1 MKLLDLPIDHFRLLG
16 VSPSADAAAILHRLQ
31 TRCDSPPDQ
40 GFTHEAL
47 LKRNELLGRSAD
59 LLTDR
64 DDRAEYESA
73 LLRLSASHP
82 NETVGLD
89 LPASSEVA
97 GLILL
102 WEGHGALEAF
112 QMASH
117 GLQPPQAPALGSG
130 READLTLLAA
140 LACRDAAVEEQGQ
153 RRYESAAQLLVEG
166 IQLQQRMGKLPDQQ
180 RLLERDLD
188 ALLPFRVLDLIS
200 RDLGDQA
207 SHQQGLT
214 LLDQLVSHRGGLDG
228 TDFVTSSETAGSMS
242 QEDFESFFQQIRRFL
257 TVQEQ
262 IDLFGR
268 WSEEGEAEAG
278 FLAVLALTAAGFSR
292 RKPECLEQAR
302 GRLQLLPDSE
312 LDPMP
317 LLGCL
322 DLLLGNVREADHHFA
337 AIRDADVQAWFVQ
350 HPGDSLAAQ
359 CEYCRA
365 WLGRDVLPGYRDVDA
380 TAIDLDAWFADRDV
394 QNYVERLDRQASRP
408 PLNDALP
415 LPWET
420 TVASGLGLQALD
432 SMTPSNDSSEE
443 PLGGLDE
450 RGIRI
455 PALSLPQMPQL
466 PQMPRLPQLPRP
478 LVVRIA
484 VLVAVVAAFGGGLSL
499 MLRQRS
505 EAPAVS
511 PVVKE
516 EPVITAPDDLDE
528 TPLPIATLQPEQPLD
543 RPIEPLTS
551 DVPSDKQLED
561 LVQGWLDAKAK
572 ALAGQTNSAP
582 EAVSKQISTVARD
595 RLLRRVQAE
604 RSADAAL
611 GHTKIIKASVTSVDV
626 VSRTPRRI
634 AVKAEV
640 NYFDQTLDR
649 SGTTI
654 DQTPAGALTVTYVLG
669 RDGEQWKLHE
679 YISGS

>member
-102 WEGHGALEAF
+102 WEAHGALEAF

-214 LLDQLVSHRGGLDG
+214 LLDQLVSQRGGLDG
-228 TDFVTSSETAGSMS
+228 MDSVTSAETAGSMT
-242 QEDFESFFQQIRRFL
+242 QDDFESFFQQIRRFL

-262 IDLFGR
+262 IDLFSR

-432 SMTPSNDSSEE
+432 SMSTSNDSSKES
-443 PLGGLDE
+443 LGGLE
-450 RGIRI
+450 ARGIRL

-466 PQMPRLPQLPRP
+466 PRLPQLPPRP
-478 LVVRIA
+478 FVVKIA
-484 VLVAVVAAFGGGLSL
+484 VLAAVVAAFGGGLSL

-505 EAPAVS
+505 EAPPVS

-516 EPVITAPDDLDE
+516 EPVLPAPDDLDE
-528 TPLPIATLQPEQPLD
+528 TSLPIATLQPEQPLD

-551 DVPSDKQLED
+551 DAPSDKQLED

-572 ALAGQTNSAP
+572 ALAGQTNAAP

-595 RLLRRVQAE
+595 RLLQRVQVE
-604 RSADAAL
+604 RTADAAL
-611 GHTKIIKASVTSVDV
+611 GHTKIIKAFVTSVDV
-626 VSRTPRRI
+626 LSRTPRRI

>member
-1 MKLLDLPIDHFRLLG
+1 MDLPIDHFRLLG

-31 TRCDSPPDQ
+31 TRCDGPPDQ

-47 LKRNELLGRSAD
+47 LKRNELLSRSAD

-73 LLRLSASHP
+73 LIRLSASHP

-102 WEGHGALEAF
+102 WEAHGALEAF

-153 RRYESAAQLLVEG
+153 RRYEAAAQLLVEG

-180 RLLERDLD
+180 RRLEGDLE
-188 ALLPFRVLDLIS
+188 ALLPFRILDLIS
-200 RDLGDQA
+200 RDLSDQA

-214 LLDQLVSHRGGLDG
+214 LLDELVSRRGGLDG
-228 TDFVTSSETAGSMS
+228 ANFVTSVEGSGSMT
-242 QEDFESFFQQIRRFL
+242 QDDFESFFQQIRRFL

-262 IDLFGR
+262 IDLFSG
-268 WSEEGEAEAG
+268 WSDEGEAEAG
-278 FLAVLALTAAGFSR
+278 FLAVVALTAAGFSR

-302 GRLQLLPDSE
+302 DRLQILPDSE
-312 LDPMP
+312 LDPKP

-322 DLLLGNVREADHHFA
+322 DLLLGNVREAEHHFA
-337 AIRDADVQAWFVQ
+337 AIRDAEVQAWFLQ
-350 HPGDSLAAQ
+350 HSGDNLAAQ

-394 QNYVERLDRQASRP
+394 QNYVERLDRQSSRQ

-420 TVASGLGLQALD
+420 PVASGLGLQSGESISA
-432 SMTPSNDSSEE
+432 SEQSSE
-443 PLGGLDE
+443 GLEE
-450 RGIRI
+450 RGMRL
-455 PALSLPQMPQL
+455 PSFSLPQL
-466 PQMPRLPQLPRP
+466 PQLPQLPWLPQLPRP
-478 LVVRIA
+478 LVVKLA
-484 VLVAVVAAFGGGLSL
+484 VLVAVLAAVGGGVSL

-505 EAPAVS
+505 DAPPVS
-511 PVVKE
+511 PVVKQ
-516 EPVITAPDDLDE
+516 EPELPAPDDLDE
-528 TPLPIATLQPEQPLD
+528 RVLPIATLQPEKPLD
-543 RPIEPLTS
+543 RPIEPLIN
-551 DVPSDKQLED
+551 DAPSEQQLED
-561 LVQGWLDAKAK
+561 LVQGWLNAKAN
-572 ALAGQTNSAP
+572 ALAGQTNAVP
-582 EAVSKQISTVARD
+582 GAVSSQISTVARD

-604 RSADAAL
+604 RTADAAL
-611 GHTKIIKASVTSVDV
+611 GRTKTIKASVTSVDV

-640 NYFDQTLDR
+640 DYSDKTLDR
-649 SGTTI
+649 SGTVI
-654 DQTPAGALTVTYVLG
+654 DQTPPGALTVTYVLG
-669 RDGEQWKLHE
+669 RDGKEWKLHE

>member
-1 MKLLDLPIDHFRLLG
+1 MDLPIDHFRLLG

-31 TRCDSPPDQ
+31 TRCDGPPDQ

-47 LKRNELLGRSAD
+47 LKRNELLSRSAD

-73 LLRLSASHP
+73 LIRLSASHP

-102 WEGHGALEAF
+102 WEAHGALEAF

-117 GLQPPQAPALGSG
+117 GLEPPQAPALGSG

-153 RRYESAAQLLVEG
+153 RRYEAAAQLLVEG

-180 RLLERDLD
+180 RRLEGDLE
-188 ALLPFRVLDLIS
+188 ALLPFRILDLIS
-200 RDLGDQA
+200 RDLSDQA
-207 SHQQGLT
+207 SHHQGLT
-214 LLDQLVSHRGGLDG
+214 LLDELVSRRGGLDG
-228 TDFVTSSETAGSMS
+228 ANFVTSVEGSGSMT
-242 QEDFESFFQQIRRFL
+242 QDDFESFFQQIRRFL

-262 IDLFGR
+262 IDLFSG
-268 WSEEGEAEAG
+268 WSDEGEAEAG
-278 FLAVLALTAAGFSR
+278 FLAVVALTAAGFSR

-302 GRLQLLPDSE
+302 DRLQILPDSE
-312 LDPMP
+312 LDPKP

-322 DLLLGNVREADHHFA
+322 DLLLGNVREAEHHFA
-337 AIRDADVQAWFVQ
+337 AIRDAEVQAWFLQ
-350 HPGDSLAAQ
+350 HSGDNLAAQ

-394 QNYVERLDRQASRP
+394 QNHVERLDRQASRQ

-420 TVASGLGLQALD
+420 PVASGLGLQYGESISA
-432 SMTPSNDSSEE
+432 SEQSSQ
-443 PLGGLDE
+443 GLEE
-450 RGIRI
+450 RGMRL
-455 PALSLPQMPQL
+455 PSLSLPQLPQL
-466 PQMPRLPQLPRP
+466 PRLPQLPGP
-478 LVVRIA
+478 LMVKLA
-484 VLVAVVAAFGGGLSL
+484 VLVAVLAAVGGGVSL

-505 EAPAVS
+505 DAPPVS
-511 PVVKE
+511 PVVKQ
-516 EPVITAPDDLDE
+516 EPELPAPDDLDE
-528 TPLPIATLQPEQPLD
+528 TALPLATLQPEQPLD
-543 RPIEPLTS
+543 RPIEPLTN
-551 DVPSDKQLED
+551 DAPSEQQLED
-561 LVQGWLDAKAK
+561 LVQGWLNAKAN
-572 ALAGQTNSAP
+572 ALAGQTNALP
-582 EAVSKQISTVARD
+582 EAVSNQISTVARD

-604 RSADAAL
+604 RTADAAL
-611 GHTKIIKASVTSVDV
+611 GRIKTINASVTSVDV

-640 NYFDQTLDR
+640 DYSDKTLDR
-649 SGTTI
+649 SGTVI
-654 DQTPAGALTVTYVLG
+654 DQTPPGALTVTYVLG
-669 RDGEQWKLHE
+669 RDGKEWKLHE

>member
-1 MKLLDLPIDHFRLLG
+1 MDLPIDHFRLLG

-47 LKRNELLGRSAD
+47 LKRNELLSRSAD

-73 LLRLSASHP
+73 LIRLSASHP

-102 WEGHGALEAF
+102 WEAHGALEAF

-153 RRYESAAQLLVEG
+153 RRYEAAAQLLVEG

-180 RLLERDLD
+180 RRLEGDLE
-188 ALLPFRVLDLIS
+188 ALLPFRILDLIS
-200 RDLGDQA
+200 RDLSDQA

-214 LLDQLVSHRGGLDG
+214 LLDELVSRRGGLDG
-228 TDFVTSSETAGSMS
+228 TDFVTSVEGSGSMT
-242 QEDFESFFQQIRRFL
+242 QDDFESFFQQIRRFL

-262 IDLFGR
+262 IDLFTG
-268 WSEEGEAEAG
+268 WSDEGEAEAG
-278 FLAVLALTAAGFSR
+278 FLAVVALTAAGFSR

-302 GRLQLLPDSE
+302 DRLQLLPDSE
-312 LDPMP
+312 LDPKP

-322 DLLLGNVREADHHFA
+322 DLLLGNVREAEHHFA
-337 AIRDADVQAWFVQ
+337 AIRDAEVQAWFLQ
-350 HPGDSLAAQ
+350 HSGDNLAAQ

-394 QNYVERLDRQASRP
+394 QNHVERLDRQASRQ

-420 TVASGLGLQALD
+420 PVASGLGLQ
-432 SMTPSNDSSEE
+432 SEE
-443 PLGGLDE
+443 PISASEQSSEGLEE
-450 RGIRI
+450 RGMRL
-455 PALSLPQMPQL
+455 PSFSLPQL
-466 PQMPRLPQLPRP
+466 PQLPRLPQLPQLPRP
-478 LVVRIA
+478 LVVKLA
-484 VLVAVVAAFGGGLSL
+484 VLVAVLAAVGGGVSL

-505 EAPAVS
+505 DAPPVS
-511 PVVKE
+511 PVVKQ
-516 EPVITAPDDLDE
+516 EPELLAPDDLDE
-528 TPLPIATLQPEQPLD
+528 TALPLATLQPEQPLD
-543 RPIEPLTS
+543 RPIEPLTN
-551 DVPSDKQLED
+551 DVPSEQQLED
-561 LVQGWLDAKAK
+561 LVQGWLNAKAN
-572 ALAGQTNSAP
+572 ALAGQTNAVP
-582 EAVSKQISTVARD
+582 EAVSSQISTVARD

-604 RSADAAL
+604 RTADAAL
-611 GHTKIIKASVTSVDV
+611 GRTKTIKASVTSVDV

-640 NYFDQTLDR
+640 DYSDQTLDR
-649 SGTTI
+649 SGTVI
-654 DQTPAGALTVTYVLG
+654 DQTPPGALTVTYVLG
-669 RDGEQWKLHE
+669 RDGKEWKLHE

>member
-1 MKLLDLPIDHFRLLG
+1 MDLPIDHFRLLG

-31 TRCDSPPDQ
+31 TRCDGPPDQ

-47 LKRNELLGRSAD
+47 LKRNELLSRSAD

-73 LLRLSASHP
+73 LIRLSASHP

-102 WEGHGALEAF
+102 WEAHGALEAF

-153 RRYESAAQLLVEG
+153 RRYEAAAQLLVEG

-180 RLLERDLD
+180 RRLEGDLE
-188 ALLPFRVLDLIS
+188 ALLPFRILDLIS
-200 RDLGDQA
+200 RDLSDQA

-214 LLDQLVSHRGGLDG
+214 LLDELVSRRGGLDG
-228 TDFVTSSETAGSMS
+228 TDFVTSVEGSGSMT
-242 QEDFESFFQQIRRFL
+242 QDDFESFFQQIRRFL

-262 IDLFGR
+262 IDLFTG
-268 WSEEGEAEAG
+268 WSDEGEAEAG
-278 FLAVLALTAAGFSR
+278 FLAVVALTAAGFSR

-302 GRLQLLPDSE
+302 DRLQLLPDSE
-312 LDPMP
+312 LDPKP

-322 DLLLGNVREADHHFA
+322 DLLLGNVREAEHHFA
-337 AIRDADVQAWFVQ
+337 AIRDAEVQAWFLQ
-350 HPGDSLAAQ
+350 HSGDNLAAQ

-380 TAIDLDAWFADRDV
+380 TAIDLEAWFADRDV
-394 QNYVERLDRQASRP
+394 QNHVERLDRQASRQ

-420 TVASGLGLQALD
+420 PVASGLGLQSVEPISA
-432 SMTPSNDSSEE
+432 SEQSSE
-443 PLGGLDE
+443 GLEE
-450 RGIRI
+450 RGMRL
-455 PALSLPQMPQL
+455 PSFSLPQL
-466 PQMPRLPQLPRP
+466 PQLPQLPRLPQLPPP
-478 LVVRIA
+478 LVVKLA
-484 VLVAVVAAFGGGLSL
+484 VLVAVLAAVGGGVSL

-505 EAPAVS
+505 DAPPVS
-511 PVVKE
+511 PVVKQ
-516 EPVITAPDDLDE
+516 EPELPAPDDLDE
-528 TPLPIATLQPEQPLD
+528 TALPLATLQPEQPLD
-543 RPIEPLTS
+543 RPIEPLTN
-551 DVPSDKQLED
+551 DAPSEQQLED
-561 LVQGWLDAKAK
+561 LVQGWLNAKAN
-572 ALAGQTNSAP
+572 ALAGQTNAVP
-582 EAVSKQISTVARD
+582 EAVSSQISTVARD

-604 RSADAAL
+604 RTADAAL
-611 GHTKIIKASVTSVDV
+611 GRTKTIKASVTSVDV

-640 NYFDQTLDR
+640 DSSDQTLDR
-649 SGTTI
+649 SGTVI
-654 DQTPAGALTVTYVLG
+654 DQTPPGALTVTYVLG
-669 RDGEQWKLHE
+669 RDGKEWKLHE

>member
-73 LLRLSASHP
+73 LIRLSASHP

-102 WEGHGALEAF
+102 WEAHGALEVF
-112 QMASH
+112 HMASN

-180 RLLERDLD
+180 RRLEGDLE
-188 ALLPFRVLDLIS
+188 ALLPFRILDLIS

-214 LLDQLVSHRGGLDG
+214 LLDQLVSRRGGLDG
-228 TDFVTSSETAGSMS
+228 TDFVTSVEGSGEGSGSMT
-242 QEDFESFFQQIRRFL
+242 QDDFESFFQQIRRFL

-262 IDLFGR
+262 IDLFSG
-268 WSEEGEAEAG
+268 WSDEGEAEAG
-278 FLAVLALTAAGFSR
+278 FLAVVALTAAGFSR

-302 GRLQLLPDSE
+302 DRLQLLPDSE
-312 LDPMP
+312 LDPKP

-322 DLLLGNVREADHHFA
+322 DLLLGNVREAEHHFA
-337 AIRDADVQAWFVQ
+337 AIRDAEVQAWFLQ
-350 HPGDSLAAQ
+350 HSGDDLAAQ

-394 QNYVERLDRQASRP
+394 QNYVERLDRQASRQ

-420 TVASGLGLQALD
+420 PVASGLGLQSGEPISA
-432 SMTPSNDSSEE
+432 SEQSSE
-443 PLGGLDE
+443 GLEE
-450 RGIRI
+450 RGMRL
-455 PALSLPQMPQL
+455 PSLSLPQRPRLPQL
-466 PQMPRLPQLPRP
+466 RLPQLPRP
-478 LVVRIA
+478 LMVKLA
-484 VLVAVVAAFGGGLSL
+484 VLVAVLAAVGGGVSL

-505 EAPAVS
+505 DVPPVS
-511 PVVKE
+511 PMVKQ
-516 EPVITAPDDLDE
+516 EPELPAPDDLDE
-528 TPLPIATLQPEQPLD
+528 TALPLATLQPEQPLD
-543 RPIEPLTS
+543 RPIEPLTN
-551 DVPSDKQLED
+551 DAPSEQQLED
-561 LVQGWLDAKAK
+561 LVQGWLNAKAN
-572 ALAGQTNSAP
+572 ALAGQTNAVP
-582 EAVSKQISTVARD
+582 EAVSSQISTVARD

-604 RSADAAL
+604 RNADAAL
-611 GHTKIIKASVTSVDV
+611 GRTKTIKASVTSVDV

-640 NYFDQTLDR
+640 DYSDQTIDR
-649 SGTTI
+649 SGTVV
-654 DQTPAGALTVTYVLG
+654 DQTPPGALTVTYVLG
-669 RDGEQWKLHE
+669 RDGKEWKLHE

>member
-47 LKRNELLGRSAD
+47 LKRNELLSRSAD

-64 DDRAEYESA
+64 NDRAEYESA

-82 NETVGLD
+82 DETVGLD
-89 LPASSEVA
+89 LPGSSEVA

-102 WEGHGALEAF
+102 WEAHGALEAF

-166 IQLQQRMGKLPDQQ
+166 IQLQQRMGKLPNQQ
-180 RLLERDLD
+180 RMLEGDLD
-188 ALLPFRVLDLIS
+188 ALLPFRILDLIS
-200 RDLGDQA
+200 RDLSDQA

-214 LLDQLVSHRGGLDG
+214 LLDQLVSRRGGLDG
-228 TDFVTSSETAGSMS
+228 TDVVTSVEGAGSMS
-242 QEDFESFFQQIRRFL
+242 QDDFESFFQQIRRFL

-262 IDLFGR
+262 IDLFSR

-292 RKPECLEQAR
+292 RKPESLEQAR

-350 HPGDSLAAQ
+350 HTGDSLAAQ

-394 QNYVERLDRQASRP
+394 QNYVERLDRQASRQP
-408 PLNDALP
+408 FNDALP

-420 TVASGLGLQALD
+420 TVASALGIQSLE
-432 SMTPSNDSSEE
+432 SISSSEE
-443 PLGGLDE
+443 SAEELEEVGMRLPS
-450 RGIRI
+450 I
-455 PALSLPQMPQL
+455 SLPQWPQL
-466 PQMPRLPQLPRP
+466 PRLPQLPQLSRP
-478 LVVRIA
+478 LVVKIA
-484 VLVAVVAAFGGGLSL
+484 VLVAVMAAFGGGLSL

-505 EAPAVS
+505 DGPSVS
-511 PVVKE
+511 PVAKE
-516 EPVITAPDDLDE
+516 EPLLPASDDLDAP
-528 TPLPIATLQPEQPLD
+528 PLPMATLQPEQPLG

-551 DVPSDKQLED
+551 DEPSEKQLED

-572 ALAGQTNSAP
+572 ALAGQTNAASD
-582 EAVSKQISTVARD
+582 AVSKDISTVARD
-595 RLLRRVQAE
+595 RLLQRVQAE
-604 RSADAAL
+604 RTADAAL

-669 RDGEQWKLHE
+669 RDGKQWKLHE

>member
-1 MKLLDLPIDHFRLLG
+1 
-16 VSPSADAAAILHRLQ
+16 
-31 TRCDSPPDQ
+31 
-40 GFTHEAL
+40 
-47 LKRNELLGRSAD
+47 
-59 LLTDR
+59 
-64 DDRAEYESA
+64 
-73 LLRLSASHP
+73 
-82 NETVGLD
+82 
-89 LPASSEVA
+89 
-97 GLILL
+97 
-102 WEGHGALEAF
+102 
-112 QMASH
+112 MASH

-214 LLDQLVSHRGGLDG
+214 LLDQLVSQRGGLDG
-228 TDFVTSSETAGSMS
+228 MDSVTSAETAGSMT
-242 QEDFESFFQQIRRFL
+242 QDDFESFFQQIRRFL

-262 IDLFGR
+262 IDLFSR

-432 SMTPSNDSSEE
+432 SMSTSNDSSKES
-443 PLGGLDE
+443 LGGLE
-450 RGIRI
+450 ARGIRL

-466 PQMPRLPQLPRP
+466 PRLPQLPPRP
-478 LVVRIA
+478 FVVKIA
-484 VLVAVVAAFGGGLSL
+484 VLAAVVAAFGGGLSL

-505 EAPAVS
+505 EAPPVS
-511 PVVKE
+511 PVVTE
-516 EPVITAPDDLDE
+516 EPVLPAPDDLDE
-528 TPLPIATLQPEQPLD
+528 TSLPIATLQPEQPLD

-551 DVPSDKQLED
+551 DAPSDKQLED
-561 LVQGWLDAKAK
+561 LIQGWLDAKAK
-572 ALAGQTNSAP
+572 ALAGQTNAAP

>member
-1 MKLLDLPIDHFRLLG
+1 MDLPIDHFRLLG

-31 TRCDSPPDQ
+31 TRCDGPPDQ

-47 LKRNELLGRSAD
+47 LKRNELLTRSAD

-73 LLRLSASHP
+73 LIRLSASHP

-102 WEGHGALEAF
+102 WEAHGALEAF

-117 GLQPPQAPALGSG
+117 GLEPPQAPALGSG

-153 RRYESAAQLLVEG
+153 RRYEAAAQLLVEG

-180 RLLERDLD
+180 RRLEGDLE
-188 ALLPFRVLDLIS
+188 ALLPFRILDLIS
-200 RDLGDQA
+200 RDLSDQA
-207 SHQQGLT
+207 SHHQGLT
-214 LLDQLVSHRGGLDG
+214 LLDELVSRRGGLDG
-228 TDFVTSSETAGSMS
+228 ANFVTSVEGSGSMT
-242 QEDFESFFQQIRRFL
+242 QDDFESFFQQIRRFL

-262 IDLFGR
+262 IDLFSG
-268 WSEEGEAEAG
+268 WSDEGEAEAG
-278 FLAVLALTAAGFSR
+278 FLAVVALTAAGFSR

-302 GRLQLLPDSE
+302 DRLQLLPDSE
-312 LDPMP
+312 LDPKP

-322 DLLLGNVREADHHFA
+322 DLLLGNVREAEHHFA
-337 AIRDADVQAWFVQ
+337 AIRDAEVQAWFLQ
-350 HPGDSLAAQ
+350 HSGDNLAAQ

-394 QNYVERLDRQASRP
+394 QNHVERLDRQASRQ

-420 TVASGLGLQALD
+420 PVASGLGLQYGESISA
-432 SMTPSNDSSEE
+432 SEQSSQ
-443 PLGGLDE
+443 GLEE
-450 RGIRI
+450 RGMRL
-455 PALSLPQMPQL
+455 PSLSLPQLPQL
-466 PQMPRLPQLPRP
+466 PRLPQLPGP
-478 LVVRIA
+478 LMVKLA
-484 VLVAVVAAFGGGLSL
+484 VLVAVLAAVGGGVSL

-505 EAPAVS
+505 DAPPVS
-511 PVVKE
+511 PVVKQ
-516 EPVITAPDDLDE
+516 EPELPAPDDLDE
-528 TPLPIATLQPEQPLD
+528 TALPLATLRPEQPLD

-551 DVPSDKQLED
+551 DVPSEQQLED
-561 LVQGWLDAKAK
+561 LVQGWLNAKAN
-572 ALAGQTNSAP
+572 ALAGQTNALP
-582 EAVSKQISTVARD
+582 EAVSNQISTVARD

-604 RSADAAL
+604 RTADAAL
-611 GHTKIIKASVTSVDV
+611 GRIKTINASVTSVDV

-640 NYFDQTLDR
+640 DYSDKTLDR
-649 SGTTI
+649 SGTVI
-654 DQTPAGALTVTYVLG
+654 DQTPPGALTVTYVLG
-669 RDGEQWKLHE
+669 RDGKEWKLHE

>member
-1 MKLLDLPIDHFRLLG
+1 
-16 VSPSADAAAILHRLQ
+16 
-31 TRCDSPPDQ
+31 
-40 GFTHEAL
+40 
-47 LKRNELLGRSAD
+47 
-59 LLTDR
+59 
-64 DDRAEYESA
+64 
-73 LLRLSASHP
+73 
-82 NETVGLD
+82 
-89 LPASSEVA
+89 
-97 GLILL
+97 
-102 WEGHGALEAF
+102 
-112 QMASH
+112 
-117 GLQPPQAPALGSG
+117 
-130 READLTLLAA
+130 LAA

-214 LLDQLVSHRGGLDG
+214 LLDQLVSQRGGLDG
-228 TDFVTSSETAGSMS
+228 MDSVTSAETAGSMT
-242 QEDFESFFQQIRRFL
+242 QDDFESFFQQIRRFL

-262 IDLFGR
+262 IDLFSR

-432 SMTPSNDSSEE
+432 SMSTSNDSSKES
-443 PLGGLDE
+443 LGGLE
-450 RGIRI
+450 ARGIRL

-466 PQMPRLPQLPRP
+466 PRLPQLPPRP
-478 LVVRIA
+478 FVVKIA
-484 VLVAVVAAFGGGLSL
+484 VLAAVVAAFGGGLSL

-505 EAPAVS
+505 EAPPVS

-516 EPVITAPDDLDE
+516 EPVLPAPDDLDE
-528 TPLPIATLQPEQPLD
+528 TSLPIATLQPEQPLD

-551 DVPSDKQLED
+551 DAPSDKQLED
-561 LVQGWLDAKAK
+561 LIQGWLDAKAK
-572 ALAGQTNSAP
+572 ALAGQTNAAP

-595 RLLRRVQAE
+595 RLLQRVQAE
-604 RSADAAL
+604 RTADAAL

-634 AVKAEV
+634 AVKAQV

>member
-1 MKLLDLPIDHFRLLG
+1 MDLPIDHFRLLG

-31 TRCDSPPDQ
+31 TRCDGPPDQ

-47 LKRNELLGRSAD
+47 LKRNELLSRSAD

-73 LLRLSASHP
+73 LIRLSASHP

-102 WEGHGALEAF
+102 WEAHGALEAF

-153 RRYESAAQLLVEG
+153 RRYEAAAQLLVEG

-180 RLLERDLD
+180 RRLEGDLE
-188 ALLPFRVLDLIS
+188 ALLPFRILDLIS
-200 RDLGDQA
+200 RDLSDQA

-214 LLDQLVSHRGGLDG
+214 LLDQLVSRRGGLDG
-228 TDFVTSSETAGSMS
+228 TDFVTSVEGSGSMT
-242 QEDFESFFQQIRRFL
+242 QDDFESFFQQIRRFL

-262 IDLFGR
+262 IDLFTG
-268 WSEEGEAEAG
+268 WSDEGEAEAG
-278 FLAVLALTAAGFSR
+278 FLAVVALTAAGFSR

-302 GRLQLLPDSE
+302 DRLQLLPDSE
-312 LDPMP
+312 LDPKP

-322 DLLLGNVREADHHFA
+322 DLLLGNVREAEHHFA
-337 AIRDADVQAWFVQ
+337 AIRDAEVQAWFLQ
-350 HPGDSLAAQ
+350 HSGDNLAAQ

-394 QNYVERLDRQASRP
+394 QNYVERLDRQSSRQ

-420 TVASGLGLQALD
+420 PVASGLGLQSGESISA
-432 SMTPSNDSSEE
+432 SEQSSE
-443 PLGGLDE
+443 GLEE
-450 RGIRI
+450 RGMRL
-455 PALSLPQMPQL
+455 PSFSLPQL
-466 PQMPRLPQLPRP
+466 PQPPRLPQLPRP
-478 LVVRIA
+478 LVVKLA
-484 VLVAVVAAFGGGLSL
+484 VLVAVLAAVGGGVSL

-505 EAPAVS
+505 DAPPVT
-511 PVVKE
+511 PVVKQ
-516 EPVITAPDDLDE
+516 EPELPAPDDLDE
-528 TPLPIATLQPEQPLD
+528 TALPLATLQPEQPLD
-543 RPIEPLTS
+543 RPIEPLTN
-551 DVPSDKQLED
+551 DVPSEQQLED
-561 LVQGWLDAKAK
+561 LVQGWLNAKAN
-572 ALAGQTNSAP
+572 ALAGQTNAVP
-582 EAVSKQISTVARD
+582 EAVSSQISTVARD

-604 RSADAAL
+604 RTADAAL
-611 GHTKIIKASVTSVDV
+611 GRTKTIKASVTSVDV

-640 NYFDQTLDR
+640 DYSDQTLDR
-649 SGTTI
+649 SGTVI
-654 DQTPAGALTVTYVLG
+654 DQTPPGALTVTYVLG
-669 RDGEQWKLHE
+669 RDGKEWKLHE

>member
-1 MKLLDLPIDHFRLLG
+1 MDLPIDHFRLLG

-31 TRCDSPPDQ
+31 TRCDGPPDQ

-47 LKRNELLGRSAD
+47 LKRNELLSRSAD

-73 LLRLSASHP
+73 LIRLSASHP

-102 WEGHGALEAF
+102 WEAHGALEAF

-117 GLQPPQAPALGSG
+117 GLEPPQAPALGSG

-153 RRYESAAQLLVEG
+153 RRYEAAAQLLVEG

-180 RLLERDLD
+180 RRLEGDLE
-188 ALLPFRVLDLIS
+188 ALLPFRILDLIS
-200 RDLGDQA
+200 RDLSDQA

-214 LLDQLVSHRGGLDG
+214 LLDELVSRRGGLDG
-228 TDFVTSSETAGSMS
+228 ANFVTSVEGSGSMS
-242 QEDFESFFQQIRRFL
+242 QDDFESFFQQIRRFL

-262 IDLFGR
+262 IDLFSG
-268 WSEEGEAEAG
+268 WSDEGEAEAG
-278 FLAVLALTAAGFSR
+278 FLAVVALTAAGFSR

-302 GRLQLLPDSE
+302 DRLQLLPDSE
-312 LDPMP
+312 LDPKP

-322 DLLLGNVREADHHFA
+322 DLLLGNVREAEHHFA
-337 AIRDADVQAWFVQ
+337 AIRDAEVRAWFLQ
-350 HPGDSLAAQ
+350 HSGDNLAAQ

-394 QNYVERLDRQASRP
+394 QNHVERLDRQASRQ

-415 LPWET
+415 FPWET
-420 TVASGLGLQALD
+420 PVASGLGLHSGEPISAFEQ
-432 SMTPSNDSSEE
+432 SSE
-443 PLGGLDE
+443 GLEE
-450 RGIRI
+450 RGVRL
-455 PALSLPQMPQL
+455 PSLFLPQL
-466 PQMPRLPQLPRP
+466 LRLTQLPRP
-478 LVVRIA
+478 LVVKLA
-484 VLVAVVAAFGGGLSL
+484 VLVAVLAAVGGGVSL

-505 EAPAVS
+505 DAPPVS
-511 PVVKE
+511 PVVKQ
-516 EPVITAPDDLDE
+516 EPELPAPDDLDE
-528 TPLPIATLQPEQPLD
+528 TALPLATLQPEQPLD
-543 RPIEPLTS
+543 RPIEPLTN
-551 DVPSDKQLED
+551 DVPSEQQLED
-561 LVQGWLDAKAK
+561 LVQGWLNAKAN
-572 ALAGQTNSAP
+572 ALAGQTNAVP
-582 EAVSKQISTVARD
+582 EAVSSRILTVARD

-604 RSADAAL
+604 RTADAAL
-611 GHTKIIKASVTSVDV
+611 GRTKTIKASVTSVDV

-634 AVKAEV
+634 ALKAEV
-640 NYFDQTLDR
+640 DYSDQTLDR
-649 SGTTI
+649 SGTVI
-654 DQTPAGALTVTYVLG
+654 DQTPPGALTVTYVLG
-669 RDGEQWKLHE
+669 RDGKEWKLHE

>member
-1 MKLLDLPIDHFRLLG
+1 MDLPIDHFRLLG

-31 TRCDSPPDQ
+31 TRCDGPPDQ

-47 LKRNELLGRSAD
+47 LKRNELLSRSAD

-73 LLRLSASHP
+73 LIRLSASHP

-102 WEGHGALEAF
+102 WEAHGALEAF

-140 LACRDAAVEEQGQ
+140 LACRDAAVEEQSQ
-153 RRYESAAQLLVEG
+153 RRYEAAAQLLVEG

-180 RLLERDLD
+180 RRLEGDLE
-188 ALLPFRVLDLIS
+188 ALLPFRILDLIS
-200 RDLGDQA
+200 RDLSDQA

-214 LLDQLVSHRGGLDG
+214 LLDELVSRRGGLDG
-228 TDFVTSSETAGSMS
+228 TDFVTSVEGSGSMT
-242 QEDFESFFQQIRRFL
+242 QDDFESFFQQIRRFL

-262 IDLFGR
+262 IDLFTG
-268 WSEEGEAEAG
+268 WSDEGEAEAG
-278 FLAVLALTAAGFSR
+278 FLAVVALTAAGFSR

-302 GRLQLLPDSE
+302 DRLQLLPDSE
-312 LDPMP
+312 LDPKP

-322 DLLLGNVREADHHFA
+322 DLLLGNVREAEHHFA
-337 AIRDADVQAWFVQ
+337 AIRDAAVQAWFLQ
-350 HPGDSLAAQ
+350 YSGDNLAAQ

-394 QNYVERLDRQASRP
+394 QNHVERLDRQASRQ

-420 TVASGLGLQALD
+420 PVASGLGLQSGEPISA
-432 SMTPSNDSSEE
+432 SEQSSE
-443 PLGGLDE
+443 GLEE
-450 RGIRI
+450 RGMRL
-455 PALSLPQMPQL
+455 PSFSLPQLLQL
-466 PQMPRLPQLPRP
+466 PRLPQLPRP
-478 LVVRIA
+478 LVVKLA
-484 VLVAVVAAFGGGLSL
+484 VLVAVLVAVGGGVSL

-505 EAPAVS
+505 DAPPVT
-511 PVVKE
+511 PVVKQ
-516 EPVITAPDDLDE
+516 EPELPAPDDLDE
-528 TPLPIATLQPEQPLD
+528 TALPLATLQPEQPLD
-543 RPIEPLTS
+543 RPIEPLTN
-551 DVPSDKQLED
+551 DVPSEQQLED
-561 LVQGWLDAKAK
+561 LVQGWLNAKAN
-572 ALAGQTNSAP
+572 ALAGQTNAVP
-582 EAVSKQISTVARD
+582 EAVSSQISTVARD

-604 RSADAAL
+604 RTADAAL
-611 GHTKIIKASVTSVDV
+611 GRTKTIKASVTSVDV

-640 NYFDQTLDR
+640 DYSDQTLDR
-649 SGTTI
+649 SGTVI
-654 DQTPAGALTVTYVLG
+654 DQTPPGALTVTYVLG
-669 RDGEQWKLHE
+669 RDGKEWKLHE